1 MAEEGEV
8 IFDGSDVD
16 NWETVSSGSNDRYDL
31 EFVDD
36 LEEGDTF
43 IGTYDGKRKIGD
55 SKYPSLLIKS
65 DMDETTYAISPHTIL
80 EDALEEA
87 GEGQLVRVE
96 YTGKID
102 TGQPNAAHNYK
113 VQVPG

>member
-1 MAEEGEV
+1 
-8 IFDGSDVD
+8 
-16 NWETVSSGSNDRYDL
+16 
-31 EFVDD
+31 
-36 LEEGDTF
+36 
-43 IGTYDGKRKIGD
+43 
-55 SKYPSLLIKS
+55 
-65 DMDETTYAISPHTIL
+65 MDETTYAISPHTIL